1 MLNGTVPNDEL
12 FGVIY
17 TVDEGDD
24 WTDPKVLEKANPNMG
39 VSVYRDFLL
48 SQQQRAINNARQAG
62 VFKTKHLNIWVAARA
77 AFFNLV
83 SWQNCED
90 KTLTLEMFEG
100 QPCVLAF
107 DLARKLDM
115 NSMARLFTREIDGKT
130 HYYSVAPRFWVPY
143 DTVFSVEKNEDR
155 RTAERFQKWVEMEL
169 LTVTDGAEVDYQV
182 TFPDGSTDVLG
193 QDDIWHVR
201 TLTFDG
207 LVGLNPIAYA
217 REAISLG
224 MATEEHGARL
234 FSNGAVTS
242 GVLRTDSEL
251 SDAAYARLKADFEEK
266 HQGLGNAHR
275 PMILEMGLDWKSM
288 ALNAEDSQFLETRKF
303 QLEEI
308 CRLFRVPMHM
318 VQNTDRSTF
327 NNIENLGMGFIN
339 YSLVPYM
346 TRIEQR
352 INIGLVKESKQ
363 GVYYAK
369 FNAGA
374 LLRGDMKSRFEA
386 YSTGINWGI
395 YSPNDCREL
404 EELNPRAGGDIYLT
418 PMNMTTKPS
427 DSSKNKT
434 TEEQHNA
441 DD

>member
-1 MLNGTVPNDEL
+1 M
-12 FGVIY
+12 
-17 TVDEGDD
+17 
-24 WTDPKVLEKANPNMG
+24 
-39 VSVYRDFLL
+39 
-48 SQQQRAINNARQAG
+48 
-62 VFKTKHLNIWVAARA
+62 
-77 AFFNLV
+77 
-83 SWQNCED
+83 
-90 KTLTLEMFEG
+90 
-100 QPCVLAF
+100 
-107 DLARKLDM
+107 
-115 NSMARLFTREIDGKT
+115 
-130 HYYSVAPRFWVPY
+130 
-143 DTVFSVEKNEDR
+143 
-155 RTAERFQKWVEMEL
+155 
-169 LTVTDGAEVDYQV
+169 
-182 TFPDGSTDVLG
+182 LG

-242 GVLRTDSEL
+242 GVLRTEQTL
-251 SDAAYARLKADFEEK
+251 TDAAYARLKKDFEDR
-266 HQGLGNAHR
+266 HLGLSNAHR

-374 LLRGDMKSRFEA
+374 LLREYPIKRFGE
-386 YSTGINWGI
+386 GW
-395 YSPNDCREL
+395 DV
-404 EELNPRAGGDIYLT
+404 
-418 PMNMTTKPS
+418 
-427 DSSKNKT
+427 
-434 TEEQHNA
+434 
-441 DD
+441 

>member
-1 MLNGTVPNDEL
+1 MFFPGMFTKSTASVTTPAELAEAVGMTYDTYTGKRVSSQKAMRLTAVFGCIRVLAESMGMLPCNLYKITGNSKQKATSERLHKLLTMKPNDYMTPPRSSGSWSL
-12 FGVIY
+12 CVFACAVIFMP
-17 TVDEGDD
+17 TRSKRWVKWSSFLPIDPGCV
-24 WTDPKVLEKANPNMG
+24 DPKLN
-39 VSVYRDFLL
+39 
-48 SQQQRAINNARQAG
+48 SQ
-62 VFKTKHLNIWVAARA
+62 
-77 AFFNLV
+77 
-83 SWQNCED
+83 WQ
-90 KTLTLEMFEG
+90 
-100 QPCVLAF
+100 PV
-107 DLARKLDM
+107 
-115 NSMARLFTREIDGKT
+115 
-130 HYYSVAPRFWVPY
+130 
-143 DTVFSVEKNEDR
+143 
-155 RTAERFQKWVEMEL
+155 
-169 LTVTDGAEVDYQV
+169 YQV

-234 FSNGAVTS
+234 FANGAVTS
-242 GVLRTDSEL
+242 GVLRTEQTL
-251 SDAAYARLKADFEEK
+251 TDAAYERLRKDFEDR
-266 HQGLGNAHR
+266 HLGLSNAHR

-288 ALNAEDSQFLETRKF
+288 GLNAEDSQFLETRKF
-303 QLEEI
+303 QLEEV
-308 CRLFRVPMHM
+308 CRLYRVPMHM
-318 VQNTDRSTF
+318 VQNTDRATF
-327 NNIENLGMGFIN
+327 NNIENLGIGFIN

-352 INIGLVKESKQ
+352 INVGLVKESKQ
-363 GVYYAK
+363 GTYYAK

-374 LLRGDMKSRFEA
+374 LLRGDMKSRFES

-404 EELNPRAGGDIYLT
+404 EDMNPRSGGDVYLT

-427 DSSKNKT
+427 DSNKSKI
-434 TEEQHNA
+434 TEEQHDA